1 MNKVVHFEIPADDL
15 ERAKGFYKDIFG
27 WKVEDVPNM
36 EYTMLYTTEVDD
48 KMMAKEP
55 GAINGGMWKRE
66 KGDDKPV
73 LVINVASVDDY
84 AKKIEEKSGK
94 IIVPKMAVGD
104 MGYYAKFSDPEG
116 NVLGIWEN
124 MKKGM

>member
-1 MNKVVHFEIPADDL
+1 MDKIVHFEIPADDL
-15 ERAKGFYKDIFG
+15 ARAKSFYKDIFD
-27 WKVEDVPNM
+27 WKIEDVKDM
-36 EYTMLYTTEVDD
+36 DYTMLYTTEVD
-48 KMMAKEP
+48 KEYMPKEP

-66 KGDDKPV
+66 KGDEKPV

-84 AKKIEEKSGK
+84 AKKIEGKGGK
-94 IIVPKMAVGD
+94 ILTPKTTVGD

-124 MKKGM
+124 MKK

>member
-1 MNKVVHFEIPADDL
+1 MDKVVHFEIPAGDL
-15 ERAKGFYKDIFG
+15 ERAKGFYKDVFD
-27 WKVEDVPNM
+27 WKVEDVKDM

-48 KMMAKEP
+48 KYMAKEP

-66 KGDDKPV
+66 KGDEKPV

-84 AKKIEEKSGK
+84 VKKIEEKGGK
-94 IIVPKMAVGD
+94 IVTPKMAVGD

-124 MKKGM
+124 MKKDM